1 MRSGGGF
8 MTVLAVLA
16 VINLVVII
24 AGRCERDKK
33 RDTTDGGAT
42 THVKSP
48 DAGIAP
54 AIQGLP

>member
-1 MRSGGGF
+1 